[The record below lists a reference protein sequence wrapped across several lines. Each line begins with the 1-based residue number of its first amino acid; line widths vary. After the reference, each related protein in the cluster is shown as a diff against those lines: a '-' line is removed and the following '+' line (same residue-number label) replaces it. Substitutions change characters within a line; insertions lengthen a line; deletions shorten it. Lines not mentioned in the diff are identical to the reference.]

1 MQFAAPVPGGWAP
14 QGWRVVGRQDAQAMA
29 LAAGLGWSLLLAAVT
44 LVWQQEQGKESA
56 TSSPDAAKKIS

>member
-1 MQFAAPVPGGWAP
+1 
-14 QGWRVVGRQDAQAMA
+14 MA